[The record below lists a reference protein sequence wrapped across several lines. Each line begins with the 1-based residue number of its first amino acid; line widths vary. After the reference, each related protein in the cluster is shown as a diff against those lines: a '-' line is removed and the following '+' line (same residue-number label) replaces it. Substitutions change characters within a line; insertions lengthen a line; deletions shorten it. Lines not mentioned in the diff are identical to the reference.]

1 MYVVLLH
8 GDHQQLSATH
18 MAIFGVVSA
27 RIQIH
32 L

>member
-8 GDHQQLSATH
+8 SDGRQVSATH
-18 MAIFGVVSA
+18 IAILGVVSA